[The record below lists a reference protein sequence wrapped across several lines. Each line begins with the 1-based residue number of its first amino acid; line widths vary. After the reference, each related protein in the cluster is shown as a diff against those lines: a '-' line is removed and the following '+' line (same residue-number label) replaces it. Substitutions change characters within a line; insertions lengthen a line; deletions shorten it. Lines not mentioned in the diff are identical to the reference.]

1 MYVNHMLKI
10 NKINN
15 IVMKIIVMKMYFG
28 SIIG

>member
-28 SIIG
+28 NIIG